1 MLSFHSFKEL
11 FLFLYNKNGIGKM
24 LSRATIHRGV
34 ANRIPRSS
42 ATFFT
47 SPPFC
52 MHWRIARLSSST
64 RWNIDFFLR
73 SVVFSIRLFVLCGK
87 GKPFSA
93 FFQFHSFKDL
103 FCWKRIPSLGG
114 TGILRPVEQTSSLRW
129 KGLPS
134 LGGTDFHRAMEPV
147 CGAHC
152 TTGPSGSSS
161 SPPSSVRSPT

>member
-1 MLSFHSFKEL
+1 MLTFHSFKEL

-87 GKPFSA
+87 GKLFSA

-103 FCWKRIPSLGG
+103 FCWKRIPSL
-114 TGILRPVEQTSSLRW
+114 V
-129 KGLPS
+129 
-134 LGGTDFHRAMEPV
+134 
-147 CGAHC
+147 
-152 TTGPSGSSS
+152 SSS
-161 SPPSSVRSPT
+161 WDINQYGYLIGLKFHHLLPPASDSPSDPNSD